1 MTDGFWFRT
10 SWNFNICNAIF
21 LLLPYPV
28 VSPTSVGFENVDLIT
43 QSFIHGFQITHEHQ
57 AVGGGRALF
66 YAEEEEVEDREVNRD
81 VELFQSACSDIQR
94 TIMEI
99 KTLKESKDK
108 NAVRKL

>member
-1 MTDGFWFRT
+1 M
-10 SWNFNICNAIF
+10 
-21 LLLPYPV
+21 
-28 VSPTSVGFENVDLIT
+28 
-43 QSFIHGFQITHEHQ
+43 
-57 AVGGGRALF
+57 GGGRALF